1 MARKSL
7 NKKETPLL
15 FTEESLSRKERK
27 FSTVPTN
34 VKKSKEFHALTAAI
48 CKHYSNLTLIQ
59 TNVPTAENR
68 AHSAVNLF
76 PKI

>member
-1 MARKSL
+1 
-7 NKKETPLL
+7 
-15 FTEESLSRKERK
+15 
-27 FSTVPTN
+27 

-48 CKHYSNLTLIQ
+48 CKHYSNSTLIQ